1 MQVSVPHRAPK
12 ISDEQLFNLVKE
24 LVRDQHFKELRSA
37 LERQRYIQKKLGV
50 ERRAID
56 GVGAP
61 VMELDPFLAHAI
73 KQVAADADGTVH
85 NAALSDPTMLRLL
98 KRDGIEV
105 GVKDCGTTTAR
116 VGFRQTVDYSY
127 QAKDEV
133 RRLNEEPPRGVRFR
147 KTYAAWL
154 LPFILQPSAF
164 IFAC

>member
-127 QAKDEV
+127 QQPEEGGP
-133 RRLNEEPPRGVRFR
+133 RRAESGGRIRFR
-147 KTYAAWL
+147 KTYATA
-154 LPFILQPSAF
+154 
-164 IFAC
+164 

>member
-1 MQVSVPHRAPK
+1 MQVSVPQRAPK

-127 QAKDEV
+127 QQPADSGP
-133 RRLNEEPPRGVRFR
+133 RREQSGGRIRFR
-147 KTYAAWL
+147 KTYATA
-154 LPFILQPSAF
+154 
-164 IFAC
+164 

>member
-1 MQVSVPHRAPK
+1 MQVSVPQRAPK

-127 QAKDEV
+127 QQPADSGP
-133 RRLNEEPPRGVRFR
+133 RREESGGRIRFR
-147 KTYAAWL
+147 KTYVTA
-154 LPFILQPSAF
+154 
-164 IFAC
+164 

>member
-1 MQVSVPHRAPK
+1 MQVSVPQRAPK

-127 QAKDEV
+127 QQPADSGQ
-133 RRLNEEPPRGVRFR
+133 RREESGGRIRFR
-147 KTYAAWL
+147 KTYATA
-154 LPFILQPSAF
+154 
-164 IFAC
+164 

>member
-1 MQVSVPHRAPK
+1 MQVSVPQRAPK

-24 LVRDQHFKELRSA
+24 LVRDQHFKELRGA

-50 ERRAID
+50 ERRAIH
-56 GVGAP
+56 GLGAP

-73 KQVAADADGTVH
+73 KHVAADADGTVH

-127 QAKDEV
+127 QQPADSGQ
-133 RRLNEEPPRGVRFR
+133 RREESGGRIRFR
-147 KTYAAWL
+147 KTYATA
-154 LPFILQPSAF
+154 
-164 IFAC
+164 

>member
-1 MQVSVPHRAPK
+1 MQVSVPQRAPK

-98 KRDGIEV
+98 RRDGIEV

-116 VGFRQTVDYSY
+116 VGFRKTVDYSY
-127 QAKDEV
+127 QQPEEGGQ
-133 RRLNEEPPRGVRFR
+133 RRAESGGRIRFR
-147 KTYAAWL
+147 KTYATA
-154 LPFILQPSAF
+154 
-164 IFAC
+164 

>member
-1 MQVSVPHRAPK
+1 MQVSVPQRAPK

-61 VMELDPFLAHAI
+61 IMELDPFLAHAI

-127 QAKDEV
+127 QQPADSGP
-133 RRLNEEPPRGVRFR
+133 RREESGGRIRFR
-147 KTYAAWL
+147 KTYVTA
-154 LPFILQPSAF
+154 
-164 IFAC
+164 